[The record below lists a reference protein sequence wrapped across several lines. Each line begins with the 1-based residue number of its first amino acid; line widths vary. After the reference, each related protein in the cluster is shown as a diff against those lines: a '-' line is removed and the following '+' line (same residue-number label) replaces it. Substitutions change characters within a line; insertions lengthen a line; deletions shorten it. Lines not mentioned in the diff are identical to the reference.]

1 MVTFKPMIARVSV
14 CFWLSKDYE
23 YDYEDCA
30 MCITLIYD
38 SLAFMVSG
46 LGAAGLGLVA

>member
-38 SLAFMVSG
+38 SLVSG